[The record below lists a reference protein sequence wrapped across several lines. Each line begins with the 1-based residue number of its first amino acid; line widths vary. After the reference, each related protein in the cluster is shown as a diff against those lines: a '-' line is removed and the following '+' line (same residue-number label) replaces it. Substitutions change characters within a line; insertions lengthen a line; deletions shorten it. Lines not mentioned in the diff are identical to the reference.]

1 MVVSISTR
9 HEGSHM
15 KRSIQAFTPSLIFGL
30 LLAGNAIA
38 AGDLSKDQVKAKLE
52 AAGYTN
58 VSDIRR
64 EKGHFD
70 VKAMKDGQ
78 EVMLDVD
85 AKTGAITPENE
96 QQEAREHKDKY

>member
-1 MVVSISTR
+1 
-9 HEGSHM
+9 M
-15 KRSIQAFTPSLIFGL
+15 KRSIKALAPSLLFGL
-30 LLAGNAIA
+30 LLAANASA
-38 AGDLSKDQVKAKLE
+38 ADLSKDQVKAKLE

-70 VKAMKDGQ
+70 VKATKDGQ
-78 EVMLDVD
+78 VVMLDVD

-96 QQEAREHKDKY
+96 KQEASEHKDKY